1 MIVHKQWDLEM
12 GRKGGRGKRE
22 GREREKKRLNEVTT
36 YGIALQFGGVLFW
49 R

>member
-12 GRKGGRGKRE
+12 GKKEGREGKRE

-36 YGIALQFGGVLFW
+36 YGIALRFGGVLF
-49 R
+49 